1 MTDETPLP
9 PELVAMATRRRAGIA
24 VFDHIVPRRTALVAL
39 NMQNAWL
46 AEGAPFDAAGAAR
59 TVLPQVNGLA
69 ALLRDAGATIIWLQ
83 QTVMARG
90 EPGYWATYFENFIGS
105 EQRDEAV
112 AALLP
117 GGRFHALSPDADV
130 RDGDIVLPKHRF
142 SAFSRNPH
150 DLDRMLRERDIDT
163 LIVAGTATNICC
175 ESTVREAMMLDYRT
189 FMPHDAV
196 AAPQR
201 DAHLAGLR
209 SVMQVFADI
218 RPVATIARLLR
229 AS

>member
-1 MTDETPLP
+1 MP
-9 PELVAMATRRRAGIA
+9 PELVAMATRRRAGMA
-24 VFDHIVPRRTALVAL
+24 VFDHIVPRRTALLAL

-46 AEGAPFDAAGAAR
+46 AEGALFDAAGAAR
-59 TVLPQVNGLA
+59 NVLPRVNWLA
-69 ALLRDAGATIIWLQ
+69 SLLREAGSTIIWLL
-83 QTVMARG
+83 QTAMPRG
-90 EPGYWATYFENFIGS
+90 TPGYWATYFENFIS
-105 EQRDEAV
+105 PELRDATV

-117 GGRFHALSPDADV
+117 GTRFHALSPDADL
-130 RDGDIVLPKHRF
+130 REGDIVLPKHRF
-142 SAFSRNPH
+142 SGFSRNPH
-150 DLDRMLRERDIDT
+150 DLDHMLRERGIDT

-175 ESTVREAMMLDYRT
+175 ESTVREAMMRDYRT

-218 RPVATIARLLR
+218 RPVATITQLLR
-229 AS
+229 AA